1 MDHGRKPPELEAY
14 QVRSLSG
21 LGLGHCQFRSLSGQ
35 VRSLTGLYRV
45 SSGSRWPTAT
55 NLCWLDKAGLSRSQE
70 TPAHQPQLSLNW
82 AGQVVKYYEI
92 FSKYFT
98 TWNIFR
104 HELRQCVRL
113 TRDILSQA
121 GFDEFRGPEISPGQS
136 VQTDEQIDAFVRWDH
151 IYILMYS
158 CTYVL
163 VYSCTCQSVFSKNW
177 MKHSHFPTVK
187 LLKEV
192 FMSISGVVT
201 HPAVLLIL
209 CLYQRVIN
217 RK

>member
-1 MDHGRKPPELEAY
+1 MSHSFHYNLKQRISDNLWPLQCSTLLLGGGPRQETTRAGGLSG
-14 QVRSLSG
+14 QVFIRSLSG

-113 TRDILSQA
+113 SRDILSQA
-121 GFDEFRGPEISPGQS
+121 GFDEFRGPEISPGQN
-136 VQTDEQIDAFVRWDH
+136 VQTDEQIDAFVR
-151 IYILMYS
+151 S
-158 CTYVL
+158 VVL
-163 VYSCTCQSVFSKNW
+163 YFR
-177 MKHSHFPTVK
+177 
-187 LLKEV
+187 L
-192 FMSISGVVT
+192 
-201 HPAVLLIL
+201 
-209 CLYQRVIN
+209 
-217 RK
+217 